1 MAALLFISLFVL
13 MFLSVPIALALA
25 ASSALVSLIY
35 YPQLNLVALLAQA
48 MVTTA
53 DSFPLMAIPFFM
65 LVGTLMDKSGLSTE
79 VVDAAEAL
87 VGDIPGGLGASTVVA
102 CMIFAAISGS
112 GPAVVAALG
121 TILVPA
127 MVKRGYSAAYAGA
140 LVAAG
145 ATIGPVIP
153 PSIPMIVYSVV
164 VGVSTVAMFTGGF
177 LPGIVMGLF
186 LILTNYLIAKK
197 RGYVGKPREGGF
209 LGALKQCWGARWALL
224 LPFIILGGIYGGLF
238 TPTEAAVVGSSY
250 ALVIGVLKKT
260 LTLGKIKD
268 AMVEAALLSCL
279 AMFVLGGATTF
290 GRLLMLERIPQM
302 LAQQMLGLTKSP
314 LIIMGLI
321 MIFLLITGCFID
333 TISNVVLFAPLF
345 APVAKALN
353 YDLVFFGVLMTVNL
367 CIGMVTPPVGVNLY
381 VAQGVC
387 KAPFD
392 QVIRESVPLLFALIG
407 SLIVML
413 LFPELVLFLP
423 RILGFLH

>member
-1 MAALLFISLFVL
+1 
-13 MFLSVPIALALA
+13 
-25 ASSALVSLIY
+25 
-35 YPQLNLVALLAQA
+35 
-48 MVTTA
+48 
-53 DSFPLMAIPFFM
+53 
-65 LVGTLMDKSGLSTE
+65 
-79 VVDAAEAL
+79 
-87 VGDIPGGLGASTVVA
+87 
-102 CMIFAAISGS
+102 
-112 GPAVVAALG
+112 
-121 TILVPA
+121 
-127 MVKRGYSAAYAGA
+127 
-140 LVAAG
+140 
-145 ATIGPVIP
+145 
-153 PSIPMIVYSVV
+153 
-164 VGVSTVAMFTGGF
+164 
-177 LPGIVMGLF
+177 MGLF

-197 RGYVGKPREGGF
+197 RGYVGKPRRRLLRGSKAM
-209 LGALKQCWGARWALL
+209 LGCSLGIIA
-224 LPFIILGGIYGGLF
+224 PFHYPRGIYGGLF